1 MHADAIQRMS
11 KAIASV
17 IKAALDAGGHPN
29 SVVIIGPPEDE
40 NTKKAQ
46 IVLFPFKVLP
56 TPSLRNSERVL
67 PPDAQGNVSTF
78 ENSLP
83 LDIFYLVTVGNP
95 TVADSDVPIPPDSH
109 LWLGLAMQA
118 LQANPDFVGEQ
129 VDGDVVRVTLE
140 STSTE
145 EMSRIWALF
154 PKADYLTSVVY
165 LASPVWIDPQSA
177 VIAPRVVDD
186 RRLVGLRAA

>member
-1 MHADAIQRMS
+1 MHADAIQRVS
-11 KAIASV
+11 GAIARE
-17 IKAALDAGGHPN
+17 IKDALDAGGHPN
-29 SVVIIGPPEDE
+29 SIVVIGPPEEE

-46 IVLFPFKVLP
+46 LVLFPFKIVP

-67 PPDAQGNVSTF
+67 PPDAQGHVSTF

-83 LDIFYLVTVGNP
+83 LDVSYLLTIGNP
-95 TVADSDVPIPPDSH
+95 TVADSEVPTAPDSH
-109 LWLGLAMQA
+109 LWLGLAMRA
-118 LQANPDFVGEQ
+118 LQSNPDFVGEQ
-129 VDGDVVRVTLE
+129 VDGDTVRVSLE

-165 LASPVWIDPQSA
+165 VASPVWIDPVSA

-186 RRLVGLRAA
+186 RRLVGQRVA